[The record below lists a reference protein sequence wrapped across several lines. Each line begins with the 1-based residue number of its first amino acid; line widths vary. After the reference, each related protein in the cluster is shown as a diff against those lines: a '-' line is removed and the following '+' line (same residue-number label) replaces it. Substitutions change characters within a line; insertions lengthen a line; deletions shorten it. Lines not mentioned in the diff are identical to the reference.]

1 MPAEPTNR
9 DLYLAV
15 DEIKK
20 RWRESERSLEDYLL
34 ALWSLGRPMCD
45 RPALPFDAFVRN
57 LGEALTAPVPTYD
70 EAVDRL
76 PDEIE
81 ERHGFDVWEQLIL
94 LQIRDLREMR
104 EAATF
109 ENEYRYFGVDAPR
122 GARWYNFDPASYLEG
137 AAVGTFGGWEEADG
151 NRIVVPGPVAVLG
164 DDGQVTSV
172 DPSEIDN
179 PVFPLPE
186 VTWDAF
192 TDFLQ
197 NGQWYE

>member
-15 DEIKK
+15 SEIKD
-20 RWRESERSLEDYLL
+20 RWRASERSLEDYLL
-34 ALWSLGRPMCD
+34 ALWSLARPMRD
-45 RPALPFDAFVRN
+45 QPALSFDTLVRI
-57 LGEALTAPVPTYD
+57 LGDALTAPPPAHD
-70 EAVDRL
+70 EAMDRL

-104 EAATF
+104 EAGTL

-151 NRIVVPGPVAVLG
+151 DRIVVPGPVAVLG
-164 DDGQVTSV
+164 DDGNIVSV